1 MISLYRID
9 DRVIHG
15 QTIVRLLP
23 QYACDGI
30 IIIDDHISG
39 NPQLLGIYKQ
49 VVPVPQSLLLFDRKS
64 TNLEAARGKGV

>member
-49 VVPVPQSLLLFDRKS
+49 VVPDTTKLIAFR
-64 TNLEAARGKGV
+64 